1 VRITP
6 INLGGIRA
14 VEVPG
19 SFVKISCARRVPIL
33 FIYPSIV
40 GCNPGEESASK
51 KN

>member
-14 VEVPG
+14 VEAPG
-19 SFVKISCARRVPIL
+19 SFVKIFCARRVIHPL
-33 FIYPSIV
+33 S
-40 GCNPGEESASK
+40 GAAREKKAASK